1 MYTRFSNMCATKLYL
16 ILNFNTLKNRFVLL
30 IFVIERTD
38 LFSFSHFLLASAE
51 HAEQL
56 RQTEAPAKLIHALGL
71 SLIIPAVLAVY
82 IFRVAIAL
90 KRPLVKRVIR
100 LQLKRFLDLSHGQHL
115 IVQAVVSQ
123 GA

>member
-1 MYTRFSNMCATKLYL
+1 MKRETAATTAFGNVAIPHSADMDAVKTLSLIHILYL

-71 SLIIPAVLAVY
+71 PLIVPAVLAV
-82 IFRVAIAL
+82 
-90 KRPLVKRVIR
+90 
-100 LQLKRFLDLSHGQHL
+100 
-115 IVQAVVSQ
+115 
-123 GA
+123 

>member
-56 RQTEAPAKLIHALGL
+56 RQTEAPAQLIHAFRLPLIGL
-71 SLIIPAVLAVY
+71 TVLAVY
-82 IFRVAIAL
+82 IFRITEAL
-90 KRPLVKRVIR
+90 ECPLIKRVIR
-100 LQLKRFLDLSHGQHL
+100 L
-115 IVQAVVSQ
+115 
-123 GA
+123 

>member
-1 MYTRFSNMCATKLYL
+1 MYTRFLNICTTKLYL
-16 ILNFNTLKNRFVLL
+16 ILNFNTLKNRFVLSIINIRRTNL
-30 IFVIERTD
+30 FFIFT
-38 LFSFSHFLLASAE
+38 LASAE

-71 SLIIPAVLAVY
+71 PLIVPTVLAVY